1 MLKGRKTKCTE
12 NFRNCC
18 VVKKVN
24 KNKSV
29 SLSRCEKI
37 KYKDELLVDSKF
49 KSIFTYNWN
58 YSLN

>member
-37 KYKDELLVDSKF
+37 KYKDELLVDST
-49 KSIFTYNWN
+49 I
-58 YSLN
+58 